1 MLFFDLALN
10 ALATGLL
17 LGSIYALL
25 SLGLAIT
32 FGILHVPNIAHPA
45 LVVVG
50 SYAVAFGNMHGID
63 PIVAAVPAA
72 VLFYAAGLIIYEFYD
87 RVFERRGDTNTLQ
100 SLTLFF
106 GLALVIEIG
115 LLVGFGADP
124 RSVDVD
130 YVGRSLSL
138 GFVTL
143 PYRLLVPAVL
153 SPVVMLVVWLYLT
166 RTHSGLAIRAV
177 AHGETSLSIVG
188 ISPRRVKRHA
198 FGLATASAVFGGAAL
213 VILGPVGPFSGHAQ
227 IGRVF
232 AVVVLAGM
240 GSIPGT
246 LVAGSVIRITESLVT
261 SFLNPSWSPGVGF
274 AILLATLALR
284 PKGLFGG
291 AQ

>member
-1 MLFFDLALN
+1 MVLLDLTLN

-32 FGILHVPNIAHPA
+32 FGILHVPNIAHPV

-50 SYAVAFGNMHGID
+50 AYAVAYGNLAGLD
-63 PIVAAVPAA
+63 PFVAAIPAA
-72 VLFYAAGLIIYEFYD
+72 LLFYAGGLLFYEFYY
-87 RVFERRGDTNTLQ
+87 RVFERRGGTNTLQ

-106 GLALVIEIG
+106 GVGLVVEIL
-115 LLVGFGADP
+115 LLVAFGADP
-124 RSVDVD
+124 KSVDVD
-130 YVGRSLSL
+130 YVGRSYTIGL
-138 GFVTL
+138 VTL
-143 PYRLLVPAVL
+143 PYRLLVPALV
-153 SPVVMLVVWLYLT
+153 SPLLLLLLWIYLT

-177 AHGETSLSIVG
+177 AHGEAALGIVG
-188 ISPRRVKRHA
+188 ISPRWIKRHA

-213 VILGPVGPFSGHAQ
+213 VILGRVGPFSGHAQ

-246 LVAGSVIRITESLVT
+246 LAAGLVIGLAESFVT
-261 SFLNPSWSPGVGF
+261 SFLNPSWSPGVAF

-291 AQ
+291 AS

>member
-1 MLFFDLALN
+1 MLLLDLGLN
-10 ALATGLL
+10 AVATGLL

-50 SYAVAFGNMHGID
+50 AYAVAALNARAID
-63 PIVAAVPAA
+63 PILASIPAA
-72 VLFYAAGLIIYEFYD
+72 ALFYGAGLVFYEFYF
-87 RVFERRGDTNTLQ
+87 RVFERRGGADTLQ

-106 GLALVIEIG
+106 GVALVIEIG

-124 RSVDVD
+124 KSVDVG
-130 YVGRSLSL
+130 YVGQSLTVGL
-138 GFVTL
+138 LTL
-143 PYRLLVPAVL
+143 PYRLLVPALFGPLVL
-153 SPVVMLVVWLYLT
+153 LLLWLYL
-166 RTHSGLAIRAV
+166 RRSHSGLAIRAV
-177 AHGETSLSIVG
+177 AHGETALSIVG
-188 ISPRRVKRHA
+188 LAPRRVKRHA
-198 FGLATASAVFGGAAL
+198 FGLATASAAFGGAAL
-213 VILGPVGPFSGHAQ
+213 VILGPVGPFSGHLQ

-246 LVAGSVIRITESLVT
+246 LAAGFVIGIAESLVT
-261 SFLNPSWSPGVGF
+261 SFLNPSWSPGVAF

-284 PKGLFGG
+284 PTGLFGSPR
-291 AQ
+291 

>member
-32 FGILHVPNIAHPA
+32 FGILHVPNIAHPT

-63 PIVAAVPAA
+63 PIVAALPAA
-72 VLFYAAGLIIYEFYD
+72 MLFYAAGLILYEFYD
-87 RVFERRGDTNTLQ
+87 RVFERRGDANTLQ

-115 LLVGFGADP
+115 LLIAFGADP
-124 RSVDVD
+124 RSVDVA
-130 YVGRSLSL
+130 YVGRSFSL
-138 GFVTL
+138 GLVTV
-143 PYRLLVPAVL
+143 PYRLLVPALV
-153 SPVVMLVVWLYLT
+153 SPVILMAVWLYLT
-166 RTHSGLAIRAV
+166 WTHSGLAIRAV
-177 AHGETSLSIVG
+177 AHGEMSLSIVG
-188 ISPRRVKRHA
+188 ISPRGVKRHA
-198 FGLATASAVFGGAAL
+198 FGLATAAAVFGGAAL

-246 LVAGSVIRITESLVT
+246 LVAGSVIGVTEAFAT
-261 SFLNPSWSPGVGF
+261 SFLSPSWSPGVAF

-291 AQ
+291 AP